1 MRPVILLFAKAPV
14 PGRAKTRLQPP
25 LSALQAATLHSA
37 FVEDALELLVVSLP
51 QVDVELHTDTP
62 TDAWG
67 TAPVARKLQ
76 AEGNLD
82 VKMRSAAEAAL
93 REGRPRVMIV
103 GSDSPTLPAAYLAS
117 LLECPTDVAL
127 GPCED
132 GGYYAIA
139 FRRTHPAMF
148 EGVTWSV
155 ATTLEAT
162 AAACRRVGLTVE
174 FGPRWFD
181 VDSPADVGRLL
192 SDPGL
197 RRHTAAWFAQHGP
210 SLAQRFACSRR

>member
-14 PGRAKTRLQPP
+14 PGRVKTRLQPL
-25 LSALQAATLHSA
+25 LSAHQAAGLHSA
-37 FVEDALELLVVSLP
+37 LVEDALELLLTSLP
-51 QVDVELHTDTP
+51 EVDVELYTDTL

-67 TAPVARKLQ
+67 AVPVARKLQ
-76 AEGNLD
+76 AKGDLD

-103 GSDSPTLPAAYLAS
+103 GSDSPTLPGAHLATLLDSAA
-117 LLECPTDVAL
+117 DVAL

-148 EGVTWSV
+148 DGVTWSV
-155 ATTLEAT
+155 ATTLDNT
-162 AAACRRVGLTVE
+162 AAACRRAGLTVE

-181 VDSPADVGRLL
+181 VDAPADVLRLL

-197 RRHTAAWFAQHGP
+197 RPHTAAWFAQHGP
-210 SLAQRFACSRR
+210 SLAERLACARR